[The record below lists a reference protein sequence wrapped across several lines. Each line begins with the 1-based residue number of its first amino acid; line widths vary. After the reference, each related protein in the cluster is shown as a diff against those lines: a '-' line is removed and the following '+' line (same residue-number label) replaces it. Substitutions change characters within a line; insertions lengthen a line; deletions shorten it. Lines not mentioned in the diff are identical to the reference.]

1 MRTSSRSSKRN
12 KMVFLIIA
20 VLVVALVGAF
30 CVRESISSV
39 FKAEDARYDAD
50 DYGYTRHDSILLRTD
65 RRIYH
70 KDELVIGMLIN
81 LSPHAIEVRRGGP
94 RLYVSSG
101 LNWMPPMGA
110 GMSNPGY
117 SLTNK
122 KGWVQP
128 GSVLPINTSFYE
140 ATGLTIPPSWKM
152 LELQYFYDGNEYV
165 VYSNEILIV
174 ESSQPS
180 RFRMPPSDL
189 PDTLGINTEIVE
201 PYAVALTNNSKVIL
215 WFNPLCSDVE
225 VDVNQPADYSLHAT
239 LQRQSD
245 EGTWQVLRPDKDHCT
260 MVKDAIRIEPGETV
274 QLFVGDGQPPPD
286 ELDPG
291 VYRWHLV
298 SYIDPFP
305 ECNAYNACFRSG
317 VHLFTDTFEP

>member
-1 MRTSSRSSKRN
+1 LRSSKRN

-20 VLVVALVGAF
+20 VLVVALIGAF
-30 CVRESISSV
+30 CARKSISSV

-50 DYGYTRHDSILLRTD
+50 DYGYTGYDSILLRTD
-65 RRIYH
+65 RMIY
-70 KDELVIGMLIN
+70 DEDEIVIGMLIN

-94 RLYVSSG
+94 LIYELTASSWLPPIG
-101 LNWMPPMGA
+101 AVMPRR
-110 GMSNPGY
+110 GY
-117 SLTNK
+117 SLTYE

-128 GSVLPINTSFYE
+128 GSVLPINTSFYGE
-140 ATGLTIPPSWKM
+140 KVLTKPPNWKM

-165 VYSNEILIV
+165 VYSNEILIA

-189 PDTLGINTEIVE
+189 PNTGGINTEIVA
-201 PYAVALTNNSKVIL
+201 PYVVALTNNSKVIL
-215 WFNPLCSDVE
+215 WFNPLCSDIE
-225 VDVNQPADYSLHAT
+225 VDVNRPERYPLYAT
-239 LQRQSD
+239 LQRQSS
-245 EGTWQVLRPDKDHCT
+245 EGTWQVLRPDKERCT
-260 MVKDAIRIEPGETV
+260 IVKEAIRIEPGETV
-274 QLFVGDGQPPPD
+274 ELFVGDGQAPPD

-298 SYIDPFP
+298 NYIDPFP
-305 ECNAYNACFRSG
+305 ECYAYNACFLSG